1 MMISLTRKHIN
12 TKLFFDRKREK
23 INGWLAIQ
31 EGTDYNKQKFRMR
44 GFGHGYYGA
53 NRV

>member
-1 MMISLTRKHIN
+1 MECAFGGSE
-12 TKLFFDRKREK
+12 EK
-23 INGWLAIQ
+23 INGYLVVQ